1 MWRLKRPRFCVF
13 GFFFSGTRARALR
26 PSSLSLSLSAYFC
39 CFFSRTLF
47 TFLSF
52 PSTSERKKKKKKKPR
67 RMEPPPP
74 LDNNEEARNET
85 CVGPTSKTAG
95 TASSCEGCP
104 NQKECASGKF
114 QKNGEKTEEELAIAS
129 RLEKCK
135 SVILVLS
142 GKGGVGKS
150 TMAQAM
156 ARELSEGEGNGCKV
170 GLLDIDICGPSVPTM
185 TRKEGADVHR
195 SNGGWQPV
203 YVTEN
208 LSVMSIGFLLPNKDD
223 SVVWRGPR
231 KNGLIKQFLCD
242 TEWGELDYLIVDA
255 PPGTSDEHLSI
266 VQYLKGGAKI
276 DGALIVTTPQEV
288 AMADVRKE
296 VNFCEKTG
304 VKVLGV
310 VENMSG
316 SDLRLGEV
324 TFSLDDG
331 KEDVTALVKEALEA
345 KGIDSSRL
353 TIDCPV
359 FAATRGGAEQ
369 MCREKGIPFLGKVPI
384 DTGIGRAGEDG
395 DSVFGEAS
403 GATGKSKAALR
414 SVIRKLVTNLQ

>member
-1 MWRLKRPRFCVF
+1 
-13 GFFFSGTRARALR
+13 
-26 PSSLSLSLSAYFC
+26 
-39 CFFSRTLF
+39 
-47 TFLSF
+47 
-52 PSTSERKKKKKKKPR
+52 
-67 RMEPPPP
+67 MEPAPPPP
-74 LDNNEEARNET
+74 LESSNEEARRNET

-395 DSVFGEAS
+395 DSVFGDAS

>member
-1 MWRLKRPRFCVF
+1 MQSDERGKERERREKQ
-13 GFFFSGTRARALR
+13 TKHTHKKHT
-26 PSSLSLSLSAYFC
+26 SLSVPIGHAHIMEEEKNEFDDA
-39 CFFSRTLF
+39 
-47 TFLSF
+47 
-52 PSTSERKKKKKKKPR
+52 KK
-67 RMEPPPP
+67 
-74 LDNNEEARNET
+74 NAN
-85 CVGPTSKTAG
+85 CVGPSATTAG
-95 TASSCEGCP
+95 KASACDGCP

-114 QKNGEKTEEELAIAS
+114 QNVNGEKTEEELAIAS
-129 RLEKCK
+129 RLSTCK
-135 SVILVLS
+135 RVLLVLS

-156 ARELSEGEGNGCKV
+156 ARELSETSKV

-185 TRKEGADVHR
+185 TKKEGADVHR

-331 KEDVTALVKEALEA
+331 TEDVTALVREALDA

-359 FAATRGGAEQ
+359 FAATRGGAEH
-369 MCREKGIPFLGKVPI
+369 MCKEKGIPFLGKVPI

-395 DSVFGEAS
+395 DSVFGDAS
-403 GATGKSKAALR
+403 MATGKSKAALR
-414 SVIRKLVTNLQ
+414 AVIRKLVANLQ

>member
-1 MWRLKRPRFCVF
+1 MCRE
-13 GFFFSGTRARALR
+13 RARSSCLR
-26 PSSLSLSLSAYFC
+26 ASSLSLC
-39 CFFSRTLF
+39 VFFLL
-47 TFLSF
+47 FLSVSVSQASLFFHF
-52 PSTSERKKKKKKKPR
+52 PQKRDKEEEEERV
-67 RMEPPPP
+67 RMEPAN
-74 LDNNEEARNET
+74 NNEEARNET

-114 QKNGEKTEEELAIAS
+114 QNNGEKTEEELAIAS

>member
-1 MWRLKRPRFCVF
+1 MMM
-13 GFFFSGTRARALR
+13 
-26 PSSLSLSLSAYFC
+26 
-39 CFFSRTLF
+39 
-47 TFLSF
+47 
-52 PSTSERKKKKKKKPR
+52 
-67 RMEPPPP
+67 MEPDERPPP
-74 LDNNEEARNET
+74 NANAN
-85 CVGPTSKTAG
+85 CVGPTSTAAG
-95 TASSCEGCP
+95 TSSACDGCP
-104 NQKECASGKF
+104 NQKECATGKF
-114 QKNGEKTEEELAIAS
+114 RKSEGPSDEELAIAS
-129 RLEKCK
+129 RLAKCK
-135 SVILVLS
+135 RIVLVLS

-150 TMAQAM
+150 PMAQAM
-156 ARELSEGEGNGCKV
+156 ARELSESKEKCAV

-185 TRKEGADVHR
+185 TKKEGADVHK
-195 SNGGWQPV
+195 SNSGWQPV

-266 VQYLKGGAKI
+266 VQYVKGGAKI

-331 KEDVTALVKEALEA
+331 EKDVTELVKEALKA
-345 KGIDSSRL
+345 KGIDSDRL

-369 MCREKGIPFLGKVPI
+369 MCKEKGIPFLGKVPL

-395 DSVFGEAS
+395 DSVFGDESRA
-403 GATGKSKAALR
+403 GAKSKAALR
-414 SVIRKLVTNLQ
+414 SVVGKLVTNLQL

>member
-1 MWRLKRPRFCVF
+1 MREEKRARETREN
-13 GFFFSGTRARALR
+13 TRAQKTRIGVYQEGTHTK
-26 PSSLSLSLSAYFC
+26 SIMEEEEEEKNE
-39 CFFSRTLF
+39 
-47 TFLSF
+47 SF
-52 PSTSERKKKKKKKPR
+52 DEAKK
-67 RMEPPPP
+67 
-74 LDNNEEARNET
+74 NAN
-85 CVGPTSKTAG
+85 CVGPSATTAG
-95 TASSCEGCP
+95 KASACDGCP

-114 QKNGEKTEEELAIAS
+114 QNVNNGEKTEEELAIAS
-129 RLEKCK
+129 RLAECK
-135 SVILVLS
+135 RVVLVLS

-156 ARELSEGEGNGCKV
+156 ARELSETSKV

-185 TRKEGADVHR
+185 TKKEGADVHR

-331 KEDVTALVKEALEA
+331 TEDVTALVREALDA

-359 FAATRGGAEQ
+359 FAATRGGAEH
-369 MCREKGIPFLGKVPI
+369 MCKEKGIPFLGKVPI

-395 DSVFGEAS
+395 DSVFGDAS
-403 GATGKSKAALR
+403 MATGKSKAALR
-414 SVIRKLVTNLQ
+414 AVIRKLVANLQ

>member
-1 MWRLKRPRFCVF
+1 MEEEEEGKNE
-13 GFFFSGTRARALR
+13 
-26 PSSLSLSLSAYFC
+26 
-39 CFFSRTLF
+39 
-47 TFLSF
+47 SF
-52 PSTSERKKKKKKKPR
+52 DEAKK
-67 RMEPPPP
+67 
-74 LDNNEEARNET
+74 NAN
-85 CVGPTSKTAG
+85 CVGPSATTAG
-95 TASSCEGCP
+95 KASACDGCP

-114 QKNGEKTEEELAIAS
+114 QNVNNGEKTEEELAIAS
-129 RLEKCK
+129 RLAECK
-135 SVILVLS
+135 RVVLVLS

-156 ARELSEGEGNGCKV
+156 ARELSETSKV

-185 TRKEGADVHR
+185 TKKEGADVHR

-304 VKVLGV
+304 VNVLGV

-316 SDLRLGEV
+316 SDLR
-324 TFSLDDG
+324 
-331 KEDVTALVKEALEA
+331 
-345 KGIDSSRL
+345 
-353 TIDCPV
+353 
-359 FAATRGGAEQ
+359 FAATRGGAEH
-369 MCREKGIPFLGKVPI
+369 MCKEKGIPFLGKVPI

-395 DSVFGEAS
+395 DSVFGDAS
-403 GATGKSKAALR
+403 MATGKSKAALR
-414 SVIRKLVTNLQ
+414 AVIRKLVANLQ